1 MNIKAIIP
9 MKKVLGLITRIVIGV
24 FFAIVQAG
32 AFLEGELLSASSG
45 LILALFATVNPS
57 SFTSRTKIN
66 YWLVFIALFITA
78 LGLSYVDM
86 KNG

>member
-1 MNIKAIIP
+1 

-24 FFAIVQAG
+24 FFAIIQAG
-32 AFLEGELLSASSG
+32 AFLEGELLAATSG
-45 LILALFATVNPS
+45 LIVALFTTVNPS
-57 SFTSRTKIN
+57 AFTSKTKIN
-66 YWLVFIALFITA
+66 YWVAFLALLIVA